1 MQKNTTTILGIAS
14 AVFGLLLF
22 LTSITGVFWPATP
35 VTDPGMFWTS
45 MMFVLFGVLA
55 FFLGKRQAEVAA

>member
-22 LTSITGVFWPATP
+22 LVSVTGIFWNPTP
-35 VTDPGMFWTS
+35 VNDPGMLSTT
-45 MMFVLFGVLA
+45 MVFVLFGVLA
-55 FFLGKRQAEVAA
+55 FFLGKRLPASQ